1 MAKAKRVLTD
11 REVKAAVAS
20 GGTGWLSQSLGS
32 GQGSLCLRYWPTG
45 STWYYAYNVRG
56 KTKRIAIEPDSGTDQ
71 RLTLAEARDRAM
83 TLAKERRDAP
93 DGDLLLLRKTQTDAA
108 QRSKAAH
115 EAEERA
121 RSLRTVEKL
130 LNNYIEDLH
139 NRGKSS
145 AKQVAGVLNNLL
157 RDYPLL
163 AVRDAAGVT
172 PLEWVSVLR
181 RYGKTDGHTD
191 KMRKVRSYLRAAYA
205 SAIRADLDP
214 MQEASAGMML
224 TTNPID
230 GIPAGTSRA
239 RERNLSEAEFRALWA
254 RLTAHDHP
262 LSKTIQALILLGGQR
277 YSQLIR
283 ATVRDYQEGE
293 ITLYDPKGK
302 RTTPRKH
309 VLPVQGAAKVLLDEL
324 AERSALLGTDLL
336 FTITGAGPAL
346 LDNATHYVTKI
357 SAAMVETGEAVDPFC
372 LSDIRRS
379 IETIMSGKLRI
390 SKDDRAQLM
399 SHGISGVQEKHYD
412 KSTHMDAKTEALA
425 KLERWLTQ
433 ESGTVVALRAGGAA

>member
-1 MAKAKRVLTD
+1 MATKKILTD
-11 REVKAAVAS
+11 REVKAVIAS
-20 GGTGWLSQSLGS
+20 GDTGWLNQNLGS

-45 STWYYAYNVRG
+45 ATWYYSYNVRG
-56 KTKRIAIEPDSGTDQ
+56 KTRRVIIEPDSGTDH
-71 RLTLAEARDRAM
+71 RLTLAEARDRAL

-93 DGDLLLLRKTQTDAA
+93 DGDLLLLRKTQTEAA

-130 LNNYIEDLH
+130 VNNYIEDL
-139 NRGKSS
+139 RSRKKSS
-145 AKQVAGVLNNLL
+145 AKQVEGTLNNLL

-181 RYGKTDGHTD
+181 RYGKTDGHAD

-205 SAIRADLDP
+205 AAIRADLDP

-239 RERNLSEAEFRALWA
+239 RERNLSEAEFRALWK
-254 RLTAHDHP
+254 RLKELDHP
-262 LSKTIQALILLGGQR
+262 LSKTLQALILLGGQR

-283 ATVRDYQEGE
+283 ATVRDYQDGE

-309 VLPVQGAAKVLLDEL
+309 ILPVQGV
-324 AERSALLGTDLL
+324 
-336 FTITGAGPAL
+336 
-346 LDNATHYVTKI
+346 
-357 SAAMVETGEAVDPFC
+357 
-372 LSDIRRS
+372 
-379 IETIMSGKLRI
+379 
-390 SKDDRAQLM
+390 
-399 SHGISGVQEKHYD
+399 
-412 KSTHMDAKTEALA
+412 STAI
-425 KLERWLTQ
+425 
-433 ESGTVVALRAGGAA
+433 

>member
-1 MAKAKRVLTD
+1 MATKKILTD
-11 REVKAAVAS
+11 REVKAAIAS
-20 GGTGWLSQSLGS
+20 GDTGWLNQNLGS

-45 STWYYAYNVRG
+45 ATWYYSYNVRG
-56 KTKRIAIEPDSGTDQ
+56 KTRRIIIEPDSGTDH
-71 RLTLAEARDRAM
+71 RLTLAEARDRAL
-83 TLAKERRDAP
+83 TLAAQRRDAP
-93 DGDLLLLRKTQTDAA
+93 DGDLLLLRKTQTEAA
-108 QRSKAAH
+108 QRSRAAH

-130 LNNYIEDLH
+130 LNNYIEDLR
-139 NRGKSS
+139 NREKSS
-145 AKQVAGVLNNLL
+145 AKQVSGVLNNLL
-157 RDYPLL
+157 KDYPLL

-172 PLEWVSVLR
+172 SLEWVSVLR

-205 SAIRADLDP
+205 AAIRADLDP

-239 RERNLSEAEFRALWA
+239 RERNLSEAEFRALWK
-254 RLTAHDHP
+254 RLLALDHP
-262 LSKTIQALILLGGQR
+262 LSKTLQALILLGGQR

-283 ATVRDYQEGE
+283 ATVRDYQDGE
-293 ITLYDPKGK
+293 LTLYDPKGK

-309 VLPVQGAAKVLLDEL
+309 ILPVQGAAKVLLDEL
-324 AERSALLGTDLL
+324 VERSTLLGTDLL

-346 LDNATHYVTKI
+346 LDNASHYVTKL
-357 SAAMVETGEAVDPFC
+357 SAAMVDDGEAVEPFC

-379 IETIMSGKLRI
+379 AETILAGKLRI
-390 SKDDRAQLM
+390 SKDDRAQLL

-412 KSTHMDAKTEALA
+412 RSGHMDAKAEALA
-425 KLERWLTQ
+425 KWERWLAQ
-433 ESGTVVALRAGGAA
+433 ESGTVVPLRAGGAA

>member
-1 MAKAKRVLTD
+1 MASKKALTD

-20 GGTGWLSQSLGS
+20 GDTGWLNQNLGS

-45 STWYYAYNVRG
+45 ATWYYSYNVRG
-56 KTKRIAIEPDSGTDQ
+56 KTRRIIIEPDSGTDH
-71 RLTLAEARDRAM
+71 RLTLAEARDRAL
-83 TLAKERRDAP
+83 TLAAQRRDAP
-93 DGDLLLLRKTQTDAA
+93 DGDLLLHQKMQTEAA
-108 QRSKAAH
+108 KRSKAAH

-130 LNNYIEDLH
+130 LTNYIEDLR
-139 NRGKSS
+139 NREKSS
-145 AKQVAGVLNNLL
+145 AKQVEGTLNNLL

-163 AVRDAAGVT
+163 AARDAAGVT
-172 PLEWVSVLR
+172 SLEWVSVLR
-181 RYGKTDGHTD
+181 RYGKTDGHAD

-205 SAIRADLDP
+205 AAIRADLDP

-239 RERNLSEAEFRALWA
+239 RERNLSEAEFRALWK
-254 RLTAHDHP
+254 RLKELDHP
-262 LSKTIQALILLGGQR
+262 LSKTLQALILLGGQR

-283 ATVRDYQEGE
+283 ATVRDYQDGE

-302 RTTPRKH
+302 RATPRKH

-324 AERSALLGTDLL
+324 VERSALLGTDLL

-346 LDNATHYVTKI
+346 LDNASHYVTKL
-357 SAAMVETGEAVDPFC
+357 STAMVDDGEAVESFC

-379 IETIMSGKLRI
+379 AETILAGKLRI
-390 SKDDRAQLM
+390 SKDDRAQLL

-412 KSTHMDAKTEALA
+412 RSGHMDAKAEALA
-425 KLERWLTQ
+425 KWERWLSQ

>member
-1 MAKAKRVLTD
+1 MAIKKALTD
-11 REVKAAVAS
+11 REVKAAIAS
-20 GGTGWLSQSLGS
+20 GDTGWLNQNLGN
-32 GQGSLCLRYWPTG
+32 GQGSLCLRYWSTG
-45 STWYYAYNVRG
+45 ATWYYSYNVRG
-56 KTKRIAIEPDSGTDQ
+56 KTRRIIIEPDSGTDQ
-71 RLTLAEARDRAM
+71 RLTLAEARDRALQ
-83 TLAKERRDAP
+83 LAAQRRDAP
-93 DGDLLLLRKTQTDAA
+93 EGDLLLHQKLQTETA

-130 LNNYIEDLH
+130 LNNYLEDLRA
-139 NRGKSS
+139 RGKSS
-145 AKQVAGVLNNLL
+145 AKQVEYVFKNMLL
-157 RDYPLL
+157 DYPAL
-163 AVRDAAGVT
+163 AGRDAASVT
-172 PLEWVSVLR
+172 AHEWVSILR

-191 KMRKVRSYLRAAYA
+191 KMRKVRSYLRSAYA
-205 SAIRADLDP
+205 VAIRADLDP
-214 MQEASAGMML
+214 LQDASAGMML
-224 TTNPID
+224 TVNPVD

-254 RLTAHDHP
+254 RLRASDHP
-262 LSKTIQALILLGGQR
+262 LSKTLQALILLGGQR
-277 YSQLIR
+277 YTQLIR
-283 ATVRDYQEGE
+283 ATVRDYQDGE

-302 RTTPRKH
+302 RATPRKH
-309 VLPVQGAAKVLLDEL
+309 VLPVQGMAKVLLDEL

-346 LDNATHYVTKI
+346 LDNASHYVTKI
-357 SAAMVETGEAVDPFC
+357 SAAMVETGEAVEPFC

-425 KLERWLTQ
+425 KLERWLAQ
-433 ESGTVVALRAGGAA
+433 GTGVVVPLRAGRGAA